1 MEFVSMKLEEP
12 VESTV
17 AEPIEKVS
25 RPKFPYGL
33 RLRFEK
39 EQLEQYPALKLLDVG
54 DKVLLMLMLVLLVSQ
69 YLKILMVEDIVLS
82 KSRLRKS
89 LLRRKTQNL
98 LSNYHKLNIEYL
110 EMRIKSNV

>member
-54 DKVLLMLMLVLLVSQ
+54 DKVLIDADASVVGKSVSEDSDGGGYCSIEIQ
-69 YLKILMVEDIVLS
+69 IEKISVEKENPKPVEQLS
-82 KSRLRKS
+82 QAEYRILRNENK
-89 LLRRKTQNL
+89 
-98 LSNYHKLNIEYL
+98 I
-110 EMRIKSNV
+110 